1 MSRSTQLC
9 VLAGAMTLADLVV
22 LIHCV
27 PIVCQAWG
35 SNRWI
40 MCALFAGMVAW
51 PNSLRD
57 LWRAA
62 TRGRGLFN
70 FTASSSAPTTGFAF
84 ADLLLGYPTSTTNNP
99 FGPKIYIRKSDFAV
113 YVQDDWKASSRLTL
127 NLGLRWELPTPFVS
141 ANNQLSNFN
150 T

>member
-1 MSRSTQLC
+1 MRPHALRRARRSGMSRSIQLC
-9 VLAGAMTLADLVV
+9 VLAGGMTLADLVV

-70 FTASSSAPTTGFAF
+70 FTASSRAPSTGFAF
-84 ADLLLGYPTSTTNNP
+84 ADLLLCYPTSTTNNP
-99 FGPKIYIRKSDFAV
+99 FAPQIYIRTSDLAR
-113 YVQDDWKASSRLTL
+113 YVPEDWKASTPLTRH
-127 NLGLRWELPTPFVS
+127 LR
-141 ANNQLSNFN
+141 
-150 T
+150 